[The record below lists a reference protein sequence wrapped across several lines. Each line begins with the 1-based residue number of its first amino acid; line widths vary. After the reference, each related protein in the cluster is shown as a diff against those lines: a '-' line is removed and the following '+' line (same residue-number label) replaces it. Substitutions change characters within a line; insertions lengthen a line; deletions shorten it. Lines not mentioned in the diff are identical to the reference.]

1 MSAILRSL
9 RWSPLVFSLSL
20 LAPSAHAQTAADR
33 ATARE
38 LGIDGQGALD
48 KKDYAT
54 AEDRF
59 RRADAL
65 FHAPTLLLGY
75 ARAEAGL
82 GKVVNASEAYNRIIR
97 EGAAP
102 GAPAAFV
109 AAVESAKAEV
119 AAVQARIAQV
129 TITVSGPDNPTV
141 TLDDQPVPVAAL
153 GVKRPVDPGE
163 HIVKATADGWNAA
176 ETKFSVA
183 DASNANAALTM
194 TKAAVGAA
202 AATPGAAPAGG
213 SATPAAGGGGNAQ
226 TGSEGSATPGS
237 DTGAG
242 GSGSPMKTIGLAAMG
257 VGVVGLGV
265 GAVTGIL
272 SIGKHST
279 LSTECPGGTCSSTQA
294 QSDLSSYHS
303 ISMVSTIG
311 FIAGG
316 VFAAGGAV
324 LFLTAKSGAPA
335 APATGIRIVPVVGL
349 GSIGAVGSF

>member
-1 MSAILRSL
+1 MSPLLRSL
-9 RWSPLVFSLSL
+9 RWSPLVASLALVSPPAL
-20 LAPSAHAQTAADR
+20 AQTAADR

-38 LGIDGQGALD
+38 LGLDAQAALD

-97 EGAAP
+97 EGVAP
-102 GAPAAFV
+102 GGPPVFV
-109 AAVESAKAEV
+109 AAVDAARVEV
-119 AAVQARIAQV
+119 GAVQARIAQV
-129 TITVSGPDNPTV
+129 TITVTGPENPTV

-163 HIVKATADGWNAA
+163 HVVKATNDGWQPA
-176 ETKFSVA
+176 ETKFSVP
-183 DASNANAALTM
+183 DAGGAKASLTM
-194 TKAAVGAA
+194 TKLPNGSPAVV
-202 AATPGAAPAGG
+202 
-213 SATPAAGGGGNAQ
+213 ATPATGTTTTTPAGSTTTAEPAGADTGTSSSGGGSTQ
-226 TGSEGSATPGS
+226 RTL
-237 DTGAG
+237 
-242 GSGSPMKTIGLAAMG
+242 GLAAMG
-257 VGVVGLGV
+257 VGVVGIGV

-272 SIGKHST
+272 AIGKHST
-279 LSTECPGGTCSSTQA
+279 LATECPQGYCYTSQS

-303 ISMVSTIG
+303 ISLVSTIG

-316 VFAAGGAV
+316 VFAAGGLV
-324 LFLTAKSGAPA
+324 LFFTAPHGHSAAPPA
-335 APATGIRIVPVVGL
+335 AAGLHVTPFVGP
-349 GSIGAVGSF
+349 GSVGAVGTF